1 MKIMGV
7 DPSIS
12 CTGFSL
18 PDGYTLPVKPRSKG
32 DDRLEEIAD
41 HLHAL
46 AVDQVVDLVVM
57 EGLFGVYK
65 GEAARVI
72 PMLHGALRLEL
83 KRLKIPYMVLNPT
96 TLKRFATGS
105 PSADKTAMQ
114 LAALKRLDREYVT
127 SDECDADWCRIAGR
141 FVYGLGHL
149 QRPDGGLV
157 IMPRAQVDALR
168 KGLKGAPLVWPV
180 VQGLAP
186 WPSVERSVVY
196 VDEGQPHAPGRAVLC
211 GPCARLGH
219 SVCR

>member
-12 CTGFSL
+12 CTGISL
-18 PDGYTLPVKPRSKG
+18 PDQTTMAIKPRTTG
-32 DDRLEEIAD
+32 DDRLREIAD
-41 HLHAL
+41 HLHVA
-46 AVDQVVDLVVM
+46 AVGCGAELVVM

-83 KRLKIPYMVLNPT
+83 QRLPVPYVVLNPT

-105 PSADKTAMQ
+105 PNADKTAMA
-114 LAALKRLDREYVT
+114 LAAMKRLGREYGT

-157 IMPRAQVDALR
+157 LLPKDQVTALR
-168 KGLKGAPLVWPV
+168 RGLKGVPIEWPV
-180 VQGLAP
+180 VGTHVP
-186 WPSVERSVVY
+186 WPTVSLRTVS
-196 VDEGQPHAPGRAVLC
+196 
-211 GPCARLGH
+211 
-219 SVCR
+219 

>member
-41 HLHAL
+41 HLHTL
-46 AVDQVVDLVVM
+46 VVANTIDLVVM

-65 GEAARVI
+65 GEAARII

-83 KRLKIPYMVLNPT
+83 KRLKVPYMILNPT

-105 PSADKTAMQ
+105 PSAGKTAMA
-114 LAALKRLDREYVT
+114 LAALKRLDREYLT
-127 SDECDADWCRIAGR
+127 SDECDADWCRVAGR
-141 FVYGLGHL
+141 FVYQTGHL

-157 IMPRAQVDALR
+157 ILPRAQVDALR
-168 KGLKGAPLVWPV
+168 KGLKGVPLVWPV
-180 VQGLAP
+180 VGGREP
-186 WPSVERSVVY
+186 WPEVSL
-196 VDEGQPHAPGRAVLC
+196 RA
-211 GPCARLGH
+211 
-219 SVCR
+219 